1 MKKIIAK
8 YIPISQMIRKVNKS
22 LKAWVAFIKKVQKEE
37 NLSYPDAMKR
47 AKVRKDGGEKW
58 MGGTET
64 PSETPQ
70 STIEPE
76 QPPVEAQLP
85 AEAQSPADAQPPTG
99 GKGGNK
105 KQKKTAKTQQKTSK
119 KQKGG
124 RRKTCY
130 KK

>member
-1 MKKIIAK
+1 
-8 YIPISQMIRKVNKS
+8 MIRKVNKS

-37 NLSYPDAMKR
+37 KLSYPDAMKR

-58 MGGTET
+58 MGGTDDPPASP
-64 PSETPQ
+64 PSTPQ

-85 AEAQSPADAQPPTG
+85 DEAQFPDDAQPPTG

-105 KQKKTAKTQQKTSK
+105 KQKKTAKNQQKTSK

>member
-8 YIPISQMIRKVNKS
+8 YIPISQMVRKVNKS

-37 NLSYPDAMKR
+37 KLSYSDAMKR

-64 PSETPQ
+64 PSETLQPTFESKQQ
-70 STIEPE
+70 STMTEQQSYE
-76 QPPVEAQLP
+76 AQPPAN
-85 AEAQSPADAQPPTG
+85 AEPPTG

-105 KQKKTAKTQQKTSK
+105 KQKKTAK

>member
-1 MKKIIAK
+1 MV
-8 YIPISQMIRKVNKS
+8 RKVNKS

-37 NLSYPDAMKR
+37 KLSYSDAMKR

-58 MGGTET
+58 MGGTDGPSAS

-70 STIEPE
+70 STPTPTVEPE
-76 QPPVEAQLP
+76 QLTV
-85 AEAQSPADAQPPTG
+85 AEQQPTEAQPPTG

-105 KQKKTAKTQQKTSK
+105 KQKKTAKKQQKTSK

>member
-8 YIPISQMIRKVNKS
+8 YIPISQMVRKVNKS

-37 NLSYPDAMKR
+37 NLNYSDAMKR

-70 STIEPE
+70 STPTPTVEPE
-76 QPPVEAQLP
+76 QLTVAEQQP
-85 AEAQSPADAQPPTG
+85 AEAQPSTG

-105 KQKKTAKTQQKTSK
+105 KQKKTAKNQQKTSK

-124 RRKTCY
+124 RRKTCH

>member
-8 YIPISQMIRKVNKS
+8 YIPISQMVRKVNKS

-37 NLSYPDAMKR
+37 KLSYSDAMKR

-64 PSETPQ
+64 LQPTIESKQQ
-70 STIEPE
+70 STMTEQQSYE
-76 QPPVEAQLP
+76 AQPPAN
-85 AEAQSPADAQPPTG
+85 AEPPTG

-105 KQKKTAKTQQKTSK
+105 KQKKTAK

>member
-1 MKKIIAK
+1 MV
-8 YIPISQMIRKVNKS
+8 RKANES

-58 MGGTET
+58 MGGTDGSSAS

-70 STIEPE
+70 STPTPTVEPE
-76 QPPVEAQLP
+76 QPLSEAQLP
-85 AEAQSPADAQPPTG
+85 AEAQPSTG

-105 KQKKTAKTQQKTSK
+105 KQKKTAKNQQKTSK

-124 RRKTCY
+124 RRKTCH